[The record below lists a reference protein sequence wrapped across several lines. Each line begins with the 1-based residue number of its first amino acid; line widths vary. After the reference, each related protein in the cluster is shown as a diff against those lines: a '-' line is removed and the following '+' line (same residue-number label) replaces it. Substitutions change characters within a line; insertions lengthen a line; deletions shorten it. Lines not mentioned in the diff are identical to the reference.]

1 MNSYSLHIMKMLA
14 VVICMGTLASCD
26 HNRNKPGYSF
36 YPDMENSQAY
46 ETYSA
51 NPVFADGKTNRSSV
65 PNTVPRG
72 HIPYRFEKTDS
83 DLHAAGK
90 ELKNPFAGDETVLA
104 KGQKAYT
111 IYCTMCHGD
120 LGDGQGSLFTSGKYP
135 YPPASLLTN
144 KARSRPDGEL
154 FHIISVGYGVM
165 GAHQGQMTPD
175 ERWQVVE
182 YIKSR
187 LQR

>member
-1 MNSYSLHIMKMLA
+1 MTSVMCA
-14 VVICMGTLASCD
+14 AAFVACD
-26 HNRNKPGYSF
+26 HDRNKPGQTF

-51 NPVFADGKTNRSSV
+51 NPVFADGMTNRTSV
-65 PNTVPRG
+65 ANTVPRN

-83 DLHAAGK
+83 GLLAAGK
-90 ELKNPFAGDETVLA
+90 ELRNPFAGDATVLENG
-104 KGQKAYT
+104 KKAYSV
-111 IYCTMCHGD
+111 YCTICHGD
-120 LGDGQGSLFTSGKYP
+120 LGDGKGTLFTSGKYP
-135 YPPASLLTN
+135 YPPASLLSD
-144 KARSRPDGEL
+144 KAKARPDGEL

-182 YIKSR
+182 YIKTE
-187 LQR
+187 LQK